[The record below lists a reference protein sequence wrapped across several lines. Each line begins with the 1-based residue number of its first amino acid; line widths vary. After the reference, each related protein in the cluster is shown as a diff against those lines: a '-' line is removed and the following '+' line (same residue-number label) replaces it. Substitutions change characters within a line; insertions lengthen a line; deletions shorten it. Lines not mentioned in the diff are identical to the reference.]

1 MAELRI
7 RAVRE
12 PLATP
17 FLARTAIRTLGR
29 AAAMGLLPAGEVI
42 EILDLH
48 ALKTMARHIGAAGVA
63 PAAVA
68 ALTGWT
74 RGDPRRLQALLEEVG
89 EALVESPVPERE
101 WSELVRVLGEP
112 LLARC
117 TGVSHSS
124 LRRYAAG
131 QRDTPDAV
139 AARLH
144 HIALVVGHLAG
155 SYNRYGIR
163 RWFERKRTR
172 LNGRAPGDVLKG
184 TWSPDDKGPRE
195 VLALSEALL
204 GSPAT

>member
-17 FLARTAIRTLGR
+17 SLARTAIQTLGR
-29 AAAMGLLPAGEVI
+29 AAAMGLLPEGEVI
-42 EILDLH
+42 ETLDLN
-48 ALKTMARHIGAAGVA
+48 ALKSMARHIGAARVA

-68 ALTGWT
+68 ELTGWT
-74 RGDPRRLQALLEEVG
+74 RGDPRRLRALLQEVG
-89 EALVESPVPERE
+89 QAMVESPVPERE
-101 WSELVRVLGEP
+101 WGELVRVLGEP

-117 TGVSHSS
+117 AGVSRSS

-131 QRDTPDAV
+131 RRTTPHAV

-144 HIALVVGHLAG
+144 HVALIVGHLAG
-155 SYNRYGIR
+155 SYNDYGIR

-184 TWSPDDKGPRE
+184 AWSPDDKGPRE